1 MAKDKLFLIRVTE
14 HEKTLAKATSIKILG
29 KENVSKLFIRLVNS
43 ASTNLPVIQDDQLID
58 FRKAVG
64 QLSGIARNLNQI
76 ARRVNSEDIITKDTL
91 SISYL
96 MTLKDYVAN
105 VNNEFKKIIKD
116 NS

>member
-1 MAKDKLFLIRVTE
+1 MTKDKLFLIRVTE
-14 HEKTLAKATSIKILG
+14 HEKKLAKATSVKILG
-29 KENVSKLFIRLVNS
+29 KENVSKLFIRLVTS
-43 ASTNLPVIQDDQLID
+43 ASTKLPVIQDDQLVD

-96 MTLKDYVAN
+96 MTLKDYVTN